1 MAKDKKGKSDSKKQ
15 KLAEKKQKQE
25 KKGQKKEK
33 NKASKLEGSDAE
45 DVDLDAVLAEYKKQQ
60 ELFLKVTE
68 TVLEAPPKPRS
79 SATFLA
85 SPSHSNQL
93 LLFGGET
100 WNGALASFFNDLNIY
115 YTDRDE
121 WHCVTSP
128 NAPLPRSG
136 HAWCRGGNQKD
147 SVFLFGGEFSS
158 PKQGTFYHYND
169 FWRLEPS
176 TREWT
181 RVDVKGKTPPSRS
194 GHRMT
199 YYKNYIILFG
209 GFQDTSN
216 QTKYLNDLWLFDTQ
230 NFFWHSPVLPPAQLK
245 PDARSSFTFLPHE
258 QGAVLFGGY
267 SRVKATVLANKSA
280 KGSSQGQRNI
290 LKPMVHQDCFFLR
303 ITQPPAD
310 SPPNTPP
317 NVRWEKRKMP
327 ANKPSPARVGATMAY
342 HKGRGILFG
351 GVHDVEQSEEG
362 IESEFFNQMY
372 TWNIERNR
380 FFPMTLRKPRAQK
393 KVAPS
398 EQRVGR
404 RGRAQANEQEL
415 LKQLAA
421 LETGASLEDAD
432 EMDIDV
438 KPADKAEEPEK
449 PLREMPVS
457 MEYPSARFNAQLAV
471 QDDFLYIYGGTFEA
485 KDREYTFD
493 DLYSIDLGKMD
504 GCKEIFKR
512 EDETWV
518 GSEDEDEDEEE
529 DEEDEDEEEYDE
541 DDDVD
546 MDDEAPKFTPSKRK
560 KKQGDDEVSVDTA
573 STTEST
579 APSEE
584 ESEADTAASSV
595 DDGLPHPRPFE
606 TRRDFF
612 ARTSAEWQE
621 ILMTSLRW
629 KNIQPETLTI
639 KEIKSKAFELS
650 EEKWWDCREEITALE
665 DEQEAAGIGEVVS
678 LTDRGDAAGGA
689 GFERLN
695 SRKSQPNDHINFI
708 KPLKGPD
715 EKIAQDFLERIA
727 AQCVPVMRENHIY
740 VMALE
745 EFPPNREF
753 VGRNFNAGEVVQL
766 VLKSPSTG
774 RWLPFNYVQ
783 MVMMHELAHCKQM
796 NHSKAFWAVRNQY
809 AEQMRGLWSKKY
821 SGEGL
826 WGRGVLLTSGEFEA
840 NTVLADDSLPEHLCG
855 GTYRSRGRKRK
866 PKQQLSYQERKE
878 RRILKKFGANGVALG
893 EDEDIKTELEN
904 GKKPKGK
911 PRVAGSK
918 RGRELRAAAALAR
931 FDQQKKVEEL
941 KEEDDDDATESE
953 SESDSEIKGESIVD
967 NEGRHLIKVCEDED
981 PTDMD
986 AQNELRELA
995 SASTI
1000 KRERSEPPAF
1010 IDIPDIEEEEAAK
1023 VPSRPVQKRP
1033 KPEAKVSARD
1043 KPSISSTKTKTI
1055 VPKTEEGSQSK
1066 HLPQPVPGN
1075 CPICSFK
1082 NTSDSLVCE
1091 VCQHVLAPGKVSFWK
1106 CKSKACRDSQSL
1118 YLNPADSGICGVCG
1132 ERKPPHK

>member
-1 MAKDKKGKSDSKKQ
+1 MAKDKKGKSESKKQ

-25 KKGQKKEK
+25 KKAQKKEK
-33 NKASKLEGSDAE
+33 TKTAKLEGSDAE

-68 TVLEAPPKPRS
+68 TVLESPPKPRS

-85 SPSHSNQL
+85 SPSNSNQL

-100 WNGALASFFNDLNIY
+100 WNGAIANFFNDLNIY

-181 RVDVKGKTPPSRS
+181 RIDVKGKTPPSRS

-230 NFFWHSPVLPPAQLK
+230 NYFWFTPTLPAAQLK

-267 SRVKATVLANKSA
+267 SRVKATVTANKSA
-280 KGSSQGQRNI
+280 KGASQGQKNI
-290 LKPMVHQDCFFLR
+290 LKPLVHQDCFYLR
-303 ITQPPAD
+303 VTQPPPD

-317 NVRWEKRKMP
+317 TVRWEKRKKP
-327 ANKPSPARVGATMAY
+327 ANAPNPPRAGATMAY
-342 HKGRGILFG
+342 HKGRGLQFG

-362 IESEFFNQMY
+362 IDSEFFNQLY

-380 FFPMTLRKPRAQK
+380 FFPMMLRKPRAQK
-393 KVAPS
+393 KAVAS

-404 RGRAQANEQEL
+404 RGRAQANEEEL

-421 LETGASLEDAD
+421 LQAGTSLEDAD
-432 EMDIDV
+432 DMDIDLRNEADDEPT
-438 KPADKAEEPEK
+438 KPV
-449 PLREMPVS
+449 REMPVS
-457 MEYPSARFNAQLAV
+457 MEYPSPRFNAQLAV
-471 QDDFLYIYGGTFEA
+471 QEDILYIYGGTFEA

-493 DLYSIDLGKMD
+493 DLHAIDLGKMD

-518 GSEDEDEDEEE
+518 GSDDEDDEDEEDDEDDEEEEE
-529 DEEDEDEEEYDE
+529 DEEDGDFDGEQEQLVSPRKSKKKEAEDIDTVSVADTSST
-541 DDDVD
+541 DDDV
-546 MDDEAPKFTPSKRK
+546 
-560 KKQGDDEVSVDTA
+560 
-573 STTEST
+573 
-579 APSEE
+579 
-584 ESEADTAASSV
+584 SEADTAATSV

-606 TRRDFF
+606 SRREFF
-612 ARTSAEWQE
+612 VRTSAEWQE
-621 ILMTSLRW
+621 VLMTSLRW
-629 KNIQPETLTI
+629 KGIQPETLTI

-678 LTDRGDAAGGA
+678 LTDRGDTGAGGA
-689 GFERLN
+689 GRRRTMPLGFERLN
-695 SRKSQPNDHINFI
+695 ARKSQPNDHINFI
-708 KPLKGPD
+708 KPLKGRD
-715 EKIAQDFLERIA
+715 ETIAQDFLERIA
-727 AQCVPVMRENHIY
+727 AQCVPIMREHHIY
-740 VMALE
+740 VMSLE
-745 EFPPNREF
+745 EYEPNREF

-783 MVMMHELAHCKQM
+783 MVMMHELAHCKHM
-796 NHSKAFWAVRNQY
+796 NHSRAFWAVRNQY
-809 AEQMRGLWSKKY
+809 ADQMRGLWSCKY
-821 SGEGL
+821 TGEGL
-826 WGRGVLLTSGEFEA
+826 WGRGTLLESGEFEA
-840 NTVLADDSLPEHLCG
+840 NTILADDALPEHLCG
-855 GTYRSRGRKRK
+855 GTYRSRGRKRR
-866 PKQQLSYQERKE
+866 PKKQLSYQEQKE
-878 RRILKKFGANGVALG
+878 RRILKKFGANGVVLG
-893 EDEDIKTELEN
+893 EDEEIKAELEK
-904 GKKPKGK
+904 GKKSKAK

-931 FDQQKKVEEL
+931 FDQQKKADEI
-941 KEEDDDDATESE
+941 KEEVDIDENGTA
-953 SESDSEIKGESIVD
+953 SDSGPSIVD
-967 NEGRHLIKVCEDED
+967 KEGRRLIKVCEDED
-981 PTDMD
+981 PADGD
-986 AQNELRELA
+986 AQNEMRELV
-995 SASTI
+995 SASRI
-1000 KRERSEPPAF
+1000 KRERSRSPTFIKPEIDEPPLHR
-1010 IDIPDIEEEEAAK
+1010 IEDIREAGKRKA
-1023 VPSRPVQKRP
+1023 PSETESPANDTIHL
-1033 KPEAKVSARD
+1033 KPEAETKPVSGD
-1043 KPSISSTKTKTI
+1043 
-1055 VPKTEEGSQSK
+1055 
-1066 HLPQPVPGN
+1066 
-1075 CPICSFK
+1075 CPICSFR
-1082 NTSDSLVCE
+1082 NIPSATICDVCS
-1091 VCQHVLAPGKVSFWK
+1091 HVLAPSKVSFWR
-1106 CKSKACRDSQSL
+1106 CRSSVCRESI
-1118 YLNPADSGICGVCG
+1118 YLNPGDSGMCGICG
-1132 ERKPPHK
+1132 ERKGPTK